1 MYGSRR
7 GRGVAATMFPCFTS
21 SALIKNTLD
30 NTKRLSYTQQCKVVF
45 RTVHFSHLCNSLTW
59 LFQSIQL
66 SQPFGTALLA
76 DKHKAVPVLVDK
88 QSLLPTPGLRCGWL
102 CEVHTPILQG
112 FIGRLDIIH
121 FEDNIGEF
129 PQATLCFAV
138 SFH

>member
-1 MYGSRR
+1 
-7 GRGVAATMFPCFTS
+7 MFPCFTS

-45 RTVHFSHLCNSLTW
+45 RTVHFSHLCNPLTW

-88 QSLLPTPGLRCGWL
+88 QSLLPTPGGATSTQRI
-102 CEVHTPILQG
+102 PSP
-112 FIGRLDIIH
+112 IGRSLRNSNPSL
-121 FEDNIGEF
+121 F
-129 PQATLCFAV
+129 T
-138 SFH
+138 